1 MKKEHVSFLLACCL
15 VVCQLIVLYNIW
27 VLGFSATIFNYT
39 LLPVVASVL
48 YCIANIPGIIEK
60 AGTQIIGFCALFEVS
75 IVVFIILTGG
85 VVFGY
90 FIIIALLELILAI
103 LAIFVAV
110 TAVKYNK
117 LK

>member
-15 VVCQLIVLYNIW
+15 VVCQLIILYNIW
-27 VLGFSATIFNYT
+27 DLGFSSTIFNCT
-39 LLPVVASVL
+39 LLPVIGSIL
-48 YCIANIPGIIEK
+48 YCIANMPKIIEK
-60 AGTQIIGFCALFEVS
+60 AGTQIIGFCVLFEVS
-75 IVVFIILTGG
+75 IVIFVILTGG

-90 FIIIALLELILAI
+90 IAIIMILEIVSAI
-103 LAIFVAV
+103 LAIFAAI

>member
-15 VVCQLIVLYNIW
+15 VICQLIVLYNIW
-27 VLGFSATIFNYT
+27 DLGFSSTIFNYT
-39 LLPVVASVL
+39 LIPVVASIL
-48 YCIANIPGIIEK
+48 YCIANIPKIREK

-75 IVVFIILTGG
+75 IIVFIILTGG

-90 FIIIALLELILAI
+90 FIIIALLELISAILAI
-103 LAIFVAV
+103 LAVVAP
-110 TAVKYNK
+110 KYNK

>member
-15 VVCQLIVLYNIW
+15 VACQLTILYNIW
-27 VLGFSATIFNYT
+27 DLGFSSTIFNYT
-39 LLPVVASVL
+39 LLPVVASIL
-48 YCIANIPGIIEK
+48 YCIANMPRIREK
-60 AGTQIIGFCALFEVS
+60 ACTQIIGFCVLFEVS

-90 FIIIALLELILAI
+90 FIIIMLLELISAI
-103 LAIFVAV
+103 LAIFAAI

>member
-1 MKKEHVSFLLACCL
+1 MFLFLLACCI
-15 VVCQLIVLYNIW
+15 VACQLTILYNIW
-27 VLGFSATIFNYT
+27 DLGFSSIIFNYT

-48 YCIANIPGIIEK
+48 YCIANIPGNRK
-60 AGTQIIGFCALFEVS
+60 SRYTNYRFCILFEVS

-90 FIIIALLELILAI
+90 LAIIMILEIVSAI
-103 LAIFVAV
+103 LAIFAAI

>member
-1 MKKEHVSFLLACCL
+1 MNKEHVSFLLACCL
-15 VVCQLIVLYNIW
+15 VACQLTILYNIW
-27 VLGFSATIFNYT
+27 DLGFSSIIFNYT

-75 IVVFIILTGG
+75 IVVFVILTGG

-90 FIIIALLELILAI
+90 LVIIMILEIVSAI
-103 LAIFVAV
+103 LAIFAAI

>member
-1 MKKEHVSFLLACCL
+1 MKKEHVSFLLACCI
-15 VVCQLIVLYNIW
+15 VACQLTILYNIW
-27 VLGFSATIFNYT
+27 DLGFSSTIFNYT
-39 LLPVVASVL
+39 LLPVISSIL
-48 YCIANIPGIIEK
+48 YCIANMPKIIEK
-60 AGTQIIGFCALFEVS
+60 AGTQIIGFCVLFEVS

-90 FIIIALLELILAI
+90 FIIVALLELISAI

>member
-1 MKKEHVSFLLACCL
+1 MT
-15 VVCQLIVLYNIW
+15 ILYNIW
-27 VLGFSATIFNYT
+27 DLEFSSTIFNYT
-39 LLPVVASVL
+39 LLPVIGSIL
-48 YCIANIPGIIEK
+48 YCIANMPKIIEK

-90 FIIIALLELILAI
+90 FIIVALLELISVI